1 MRAIKLVALLALFA
15 ACRSSEGGG
24 ARTVIVSAFGGAQPE
39 PGVLLISS
47 APDGTILDQA
57 NADAVG
63 RAAIDVDDGSLISVV
78 FPGNLSAATTVI
90 SIVTVAAPQEEVSIH
105 GPSRGGAPPLI
116 VGVLQVTG
124 PSLPAARYFDIRIG
138 CATTRVTSL
147 PATIDVGACSMGS
160 DTDLDVL
167 VAGYHDVGGAPQL
180 DGYGAARV
188 PMANEVATFAI
199 PSWSKTGTDV
209 PVAVDGVT
217 AVVELELLSDGL
229 SFGTQQLTDRGMLWT
244 GLSVDASRI
253 TASLPG
259 INAARITTREVAG
272 APTAI
277 ELGAGDFLPAIGVSA
292 AITSLAPATI
302 TWDAEGIGDAVNLH
316 AVWELGSAVQAAV
329 PTGPHRVIWDA
340 VLPPDAAGVTLPAL
354 DGELAKAVMPV
365 VIDPVDVVVRYVD
378 SGAHDGFAA
387 LLAAGIHAE
396 ETLQASTIAP
406 RPSDGEIRVSHAI
419 GVR

>member
-1 MRAIKLVALLALFA
+1 MLALVA

-24 ARTVIVSAFGGAQPE
+24 ERTVIVNAFGGDQPE
-39 PGVLLISS
+39 PGVTVISS
-47 APDGTILDQA
+47 APDGTILDQT

-63 RAAIDVDDGSLISVV
+63 RASIDVDDDSLVSVV

-90 SIVTVAAPQEEVSIH
+90 SIVTVAAPEEEVSIH
-105 GPSRGGAPPLI
+105 GPRRNSTPPLI
-116 VGVLQVTG
+116 VGVLQVDG
-124 PSLPAARYFDIRIG
+124 PNLPAADYFDIRIG
-138 CATTRVTSL
+138 CATTRVTDL

-160 DTDLDVL
+160 DTNLDVF
-167 VAGYHDVGGAPQL
+167 VAGYHDVGSDPPAPQL
-180 DGYGAARV
+180 DGYAAARV
-188 PMANEVATFAI
+188 PMANELATFDVGA
-199 PSWSKTGTDV
+199 WSKTGTNV
-209 PVAVDGVT
+209 PVTVDGVT
-217 AVVELELLSDGL
+217 AVVELELMSDGL
-229 SFGTQQLTDRGMLWT
+229 SFGTQPLTNAATLWT
-244 GLSVDASRI
+244 GLTVDASRI

-259 INAARITTREVAG
+259 INAARVTTREVAG

-277 ELGAGDFLPAIGVSA
+277 ELDADNFLAAISVSA
-292 AITSLAPATI
+292 AITSLTPATI

-340 VLPPDAAGVTLPAL
+340 VLPPDATGATLPML
-354 DGELAKAVMPV
+354 DGELAKAIAPI

-387 LLAAGIHAE
+387 LLAAGVHAE
-396 ETLQASTIAP
+396 ETLHASTIAP